1 MCDRAARPDHSW
13 HAAHPPP
20 DSSGGPPARP
30 RTDCTECQGRGDELV
45 RRYRLA
51 RLRLAGREAAASAA
65 RLHPPGAQRL
75 KPPVARPRTEPS
87 PPLVRGRARGGEGMA
102 ESAGSLGRRVLAWAI
117 IIAVA
122 VIALKLAFGI
132 VFGLVSALIS
142 IALLV
147 VVVMGVLWALRH
159 I

>member
-1 MCDRAARPDHSW
+1 
-13 HAAHPPP
+13 
-20 DSSGGPPARP
+20 
-30 RTDCTECQGRGDELV
+30 
-45 RRYRLA
+45 
-51 RLRLAGREAAASAA
+51 
-65 RLHPPGAQRL
+65 
-75 KPPVARPRTEPS
+75 
-87 PPLVRGRARGGEGMA
+87 MA

-132 VFGLVSALIS
+132 VFGFLQMLIS

-147 VVVMGVLWALRH
+147 VVVMGVFWALRH